1 MGGGV
6 MVAAPL
12 SLGARVVERPRDHG
26 WTLVG
31 TLDGTEPALVDGA
44 GLVTPAGAGC
54 SLDWWIGADDRW
66 YLPSREPSIRQ
77 RRLGFG
83 PVLETTV
90 RIPSGDARQLVY
102 GALVDGQEVTVV
114 EVHNDSPVP
123 VALAIAVR
131 PYTVDGRTAPEPIT
145 IGLDGRVVRVGS
157 LPTLVLP
164 RPANEAGGTA
174 SADLVDAIRAG
185 ESLSWDREPSS
196 CGGRGAN
203 AVLLYPLPHR
213 TSLRFLVPAPS
224 TGVSAAASFDPGS
237 APAADAVARGWTSVV
252 EAAGRLGFPDSRL
265 SALLGGARARLLLAS
280 AELAASVA
288 DLRPDAGA
296 VLHGL
301 ALGGHGRELGPVLDA
316 FAATFPTELGHSPE
330 AAAEVVAGLAPA
342 LVARDDRPRPELIE
356 VAAQVTYLIERSKDP
371 QALAAAKG
379 GLAEVARLAG
389 DETAARHIQRGLSAP
404 PVPEPADVSA
414 LADLASPAGA
424 WSSPLPSLGSE
435 APPAG
440 AWSPVRSCGDD
451 AGRAGRFVVA
461 ARSLLIDDSG
471 PDLVILR
478 RFPTAWRGGNVEVH
492 RMPTRHGEL
501 SYGVRWHG
509 ARPALL
515 WQLDRASASIRC
527 PGLDPDWSTSDERGE
542 TLLAGTVDGLMATPS
557 PGESFS

>member
-1 MGGGV
+1 MTV
-6 MVAAPL
+6 PL
-12 SLGARVVERPRDHG
+12 SLGSRVVERPRDDG

-44 GLVTPAGAGC
+44 GLVNPGGADC
-54 SLDWWIGADDRW
+54 SIDWWIGADDRW
-66 YLPSREPSIRQ
+66 YLPSREPSVRQ
-77 RRLGFG
+77 RRLGAG
-83 PVLETTV
+83 PVIETTV

-102 GALVDGQEVTVV
+102 GAHLDGREVIVV

-131 PYTVDGRTAPEPIT
+131 PYAVDGRTAPDPIT
-145 IGLDGRVVRVGS
+145 MSLDDRVVRVGTS
-157 LPTLVLP
+157 PTLVLP
-164 RPANEAGGTA
+164 RPPNESGGTA
-174 SADLVDAIRAG
+174 SADLVDAVRAG
-185 ESLSWDREPSS
+185 EPLGWDREPSS

-203 AVLLYPLPHR
+203 AVLLHPLPHR

-224 TGVSAAASFDPGS
+224 TDVSAAASLDPGS
-237 APAADAVARGWTSVV
+237 APEADAVARGWTSVV
-252 EAAGRLGFPDSRL
+252 EAAGRLGFPDSHL
-265 SALLGGARARLLLAS
+265 SALVSGARARLLLAS
-280 AELAASVA
+280 GDLPASVA
-288 DLRPDAGA
+288 ALCPDAGA

-316 FAATFPTELGHSPE
+316 FAATFPTELGHGPE
-330 AAAEVVAGLAPA
+330 AAAEIVAGLAAA
-342 LVARDDRPRPELIE
+342 LVALDDQPGPELVE
-356 VAAQVTYLIERSKDP
+356 TAAQVTYLIERSKSA
-371 QALAAAKG
+371 QALAAAKW

-389 DETAARHIQRGLSAP
+389 DETAAQHLRRGLFPP
-404 PVPEPADVSA
+404 PVPEPADVTA
-414 LADLASPAGA
+414 QAERASSAGA
-424 WSSPLPSLGSE
+424 WSSSMPPSGLGLE
-435 APPAG
+435 ASPVG
-440 AWSPVRSCGDD
+440 AWAPVRSCGDD
-451 AGRAGRFVVA
+451 AGRAGRFVTA

-478 RFPTAWRGGNVEVH
+478 RFPTEWRGGNVEVH

-509 ARPALL
+509 PRPALL

-542 TLLAGTVDGLMATPS
+542 TLLAGTADGLAATPA